1 MKTAY
6 ISAGEICGIVPEIYR
21 LAEEKLQITL
31 AISLHAPSQ
40 EKRRMLMPIAE
51 KYDLKELLEA
61 CRYYFEKTGRRITFE
76 YALAA
81 GVNDMEQEAEEL
93 SKLLKGMNCHVN
105 LIPIN
110 PVRERSFQ
118 GSGQREVL
126 AFKEQLEKNRIHVTV
141 RRELGRDIDA
151 ACGQLRKRYM
161 EGNLKGQE

>member
-1 MKTAY
+1 
-6 ISAGEICGIVPEIYR
+6 
-21 LAEEKLQITL
+21 
-31 AISLHAPSQ
+31 
-40 EKRRMLMPIAE
+40 
-51 KYDLKELLEA
+51 
-61 CRYYFEKTGRRITFE
+61 
-76 YALAA
+76 
-81 GVNDMEQEAEEL
+81 MEQEAEEL